1 MSDIL
6 YEIYSDTQVVSKF
19 YIRKLRYCYLEIK
32 QVQVCGPSKNFI
44 SEIRKNY
51 DKLLV
56 IWN

>member
-6 YEIYSDTQVVSKF
+6 YEIYCYGNSQVVGH
-19 YIRKLRYCYLEIK
+19 
-32 QVQVCGPSKNFI
+32 QNFI

-56 IWN
+56 ILKYENKYKI

>member
-6 YEIYSDTQVVSKF
+6 YEIYCYGNTQVVGH
-19 YIRKLRYCYLEIK
+19 
-32 QVQVCGPSKNFI
+32 QNFI

-56 IWN
+56 TLKY